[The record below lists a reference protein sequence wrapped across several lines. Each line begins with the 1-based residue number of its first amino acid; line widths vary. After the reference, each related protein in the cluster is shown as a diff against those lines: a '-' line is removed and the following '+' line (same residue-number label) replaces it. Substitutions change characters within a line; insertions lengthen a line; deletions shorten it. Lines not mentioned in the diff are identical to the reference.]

1 MFLVYLP
8 FRQSCRYKSGCD
20 LRDSKRLAGKEL
32 GQKGIRAALRMCGP
46 QPVLWFP
53 YWIHGPRCPRVPL
66 AKFTLLG
73 KNVSD
78 LPLSTF
84 SLNSSSHF
92 HHFTG
97 VLLWGTSSFVGDHTH
112 SPWSQPSHKH
122 GMLQAA
128 KRAKNFIITT
138 LKNAIH
144 GI

>member
-1 MFLVYLP
+1 MTQGKLEPKRCFLYTFHFDNQAATNP
-8 FRQSCRYKSGCD
+8 SGCD

-53 YWIHGPRCPRVPL
+53 YGIHGPRCPRVPL

-84 SLNSSSHF
+84 SLNSPSHF

-97 VLLWGTSSFVGDHTH
+97 VLLWGISSFVGDHTH
-112 SPWSQPSHKH
+112 SPWSHPINT
-122 GMLQAA
+122 GCFRLQ
-128 KRAKNFIITT
+128 REPRTS
-138 LKNAIH
+138 L
-144 GI
+144 